1 MNIQYLDVI
10 FSTAFSLR
18 KLKTIVLKQS
28 RDYYMR
34 PQMHILLV
42 SPFGTTKSSI
52 TKRLKQ
58 TYTDK
63 DIWLIDDFTKASVE
77 GSIGKDGDYV
87 PPIVIHLGGK
97 IMIIDEWN
105 NVDQYGQQAL
115 LSVLEN
121 QSWKRSLGFK
131 NKNPYVYTDSQG
143 YGNISI
149 NQNIIEGKMCF
160 GCIAFA
166 MEYPV
171 YDNSQKAKALLSRFS
186 PLFFEPTKD
195 FMELATKG
203 EFNINVDDYGNK
215 ITDVIIPKPVYMRFH
230 KEYYKYIN
238 KNNLYPDNTDDY
250 GFISRIMS
258 DIIRIGVFN
267 YMRYKGK
274 KIRGNVLKIDNIRC
288 FTDAFDYITTIRNNF
303 LNPKTKGKIQ
313 MYKDLLQKHPDENK
327 DYYAKVLG
335 VSRQTIWEYDR
346 KLKISVSDFEAKDDE
361 R

>member
-97 IMIIDEWN
+97 IMIVDEWN

-115 LSVLEN
+115 LAVLEN

-131 NKNPYVYTDSQG
+131 NKNPYVFTDPNG
-143 YGNISI
+143 YGSVNIS
-149 NQNIIEGKMCF
+149 QNIIEGSMRF

-166 MEYPV
+166 MEYPI
-171 YDNSQKAKALLSRFS
+171 YDNSQKSKALLSRFS
-186 PLFFEPTKD
+186 PDFMEPTKQ
-195 FMELATKG
+195 FIELSTKG
-203 EFNINVDDYGNK
+203 EFDINISDNSGK
-215 ITDVIIPKPVYMRFH
+215 ITDIIIP
-230 KEYYKYIN
+230 
-238 KNNLYPDNTDDY
+238 
-250 GFISRIMS
+250 
-258 DIIRIGVFN
+258 
-267 YMRYKGK
+267 
-274 KIRGNVLKIDNIRC
+274 
-288 FTDAFDYITTIRNNF
+288 
-303 LNPKTKGKIQ
+303 
-313 MYKDLLQKHPDENK
+313 
-327 DYYAKVLG
+327 
-335 VSRQTIWEYDR
+335 
-346 KLKISVSDFEAKDDE
+346 
-361 R
+361 